1 MGFYSNF
8 LYQCASKGVSPSAAA
23 LAVNLSNAAATGWK
37 KGKQPS
43 DVTLAKLAAYF
54 GCTVD
59 DLTADPGQKNEPTP
73 VLEDGLDATTM
84 ELIKIANEVS
94 EVDRQLLLDMARSIK
109 KRRES

>member
-59 DLTADPGQKNEPTP
+59 DLTADPGQNEKPAHIEVNEPNKAALLSWIETASR
-73 VLEDGLDATTM
+73 D
-84 ELIKIANEVS
+84 ELS
-94 EVDRQLLLDMARSIK
+94 EALQAVTK
-109 KRRES
+109 KLSEK